1 MNRFYHFFRK
11 NTLHAGNICR
21 SEEEFHQ
28 KLEIECKRS
37 AYNEQAFSLIL
48 LKMNSTRYG
57 QEKIQKLIWKIHNR
71 IRDIDIIGRYDT
83 ENIGVIMPY
92 TSENG
97 ARGLLQKIM
106 TSIMELKK
114 DVAYTIYQYF
124 PDQDDPEKIQR
135 KQL

>member
-1 MNRFYHFFRK
+1 MNRFYNFFRK
-11 NTLHAGNICR
+11 KGLPAGNICR
-21 SEEEFHQ
+21 SEEEFHK

-37 AYNEQAFSLIL
+37 AYNEQAFSLLL
-48 LKMNSTRYG
+48 LKMNSPQSG
-57 QEKIQKLIWKIHNR
+57 QEKTQKLIRKIHNR

-83 ENIGVIMPY
+83 ESIGVIMPY

-106 TSIMELKK
+106 ASIMELKK

-124 PDQDDPEKIQR
+124 PDQDNPEKIQR